1 MTIFPLF
8 KRLCAVLLTA
18 CVLYTAAQPCG
29 ADEGKPAKA
38 AKAKKKKKS
47 KKAKVD
53 LKNPTAEQRAKAIA
67 ALDKSGIKPEQYVDA
82 LQKAADKNDAKLVRL
97 LIIAGTDIRKADGET
112 APDGRTLILRS
123 CWSPKCTKMLLEA
136 GADPNKSDKE
146 GRLPLP
152 MILDPL
158 DNYYLMERKADVY
171 KVMTMLVKAGAD
183 VNNKGDWCFDF
194 PLSSIC
200 EHGEAEHV
208 KLLLDAGAK
217 VNAVNTEYHRS
228 FPLRNAVSN
237 GKTDIVKLLLAAGAD
252 VNHADEDG
260 DTALHS
266 AAYTGNAECAKL
278 LIEAKADVNKKNKK
292 GLSPLDIVTERKYT
306 EIAEIL
312 KQAGAK

>member
-8 KRLCAVLLTA
+8 KRLSAVLLTA
-18 CVLYTAAQPCG
+18 CVLCTAAQPCG

-82 LQKAADKNDAKLVRL
+82 LQKAADKHDAKLVRL

-112 APDGRTLILRS
+112 APNGRTLILRS

-152 MILDPL
+152 MILNPL
-158 DNYYLMERKADVY
+158 ENYYLMEQKADVY

-200 EHGEAEHV
+200 QHGEAEHV

-217 VNAVNTEYHRS
+217 VNTVYYHS
-228 FPLRNAVSN
+228 FPLGNAVSK

-252 VNHADEDG
+252 VNLADKDG

>member
-8 KRLCAVLLTA
+8 KRLSAVLLTA
-18 CVLYTAAQPCG
+18 CVLCTAAQPCG

-82 LQKAADKNDAKLVRL
+82 LQKAADKHDAKLVRL

-183 VNNKGDWCFDF
+183 VNNKGDWSFDF

-200 EHGEAEHV
+200 CHGEAEHV

-228 FPLRNAVSN
+228 FPLSNAVRN
-237 GKTDIVKLLLAAGAD
+237 DKTDIVKLLLAAGAD

-266 AAYTGNAECAKL
+266 AAYTRNAECVKL

-292 GLSPLDIVTERKYT
+292 GLSPLDIVTERKCT